1 MSTAPGTLADQRQ
14 QPLRAALL
22 QRREKSGGWMD
33 GVGSSGV
40 LISEKRWEWHG
51 EKEMGARK
59 ANGMSTGDEGVLKTG
74 RGRGLGLYQLQQ
86 TPSPYP

>member
-1 MSTAPGTLADQRQ
+1 
-14 QPLRAALL
+14 
-22 QRREKSGGWMD
+22 
-33 GVGSSGV
+33 V

-74 RGRGLGLYQLQQ
+74 RGRRLGLFYSYKKRGRRGERKQQ
-86 TPSPYP
+86 PSGKSFSFRAILRRCNSKAWGHRDAP